1 VTPFGP
7 NIYQFPEGQ
16 IVAFVLVLL
25 RISAFFVAW
34 PVFGTILVPTPVK
47 ILLSICVALMM
58 FPIIHFQNL
67 TQLQVSEDLIVFAF
81 REVALG
87 LVMGFMM
94 RMFFFAISIA
104 GEITSTTIGLSSGH
118 MFNPTLG
125 SQSTTV
131 EQFQLALAT
140 LFFLSLSGHHLF
152 LSGLGQSFE
161 LLPVSTA
168 GINYKGF
175 VSLSVTVEKVFLL
188 ALKMCAPVLIAILL
202 TNLSMG
208 IVGRAVPQ
216 INVLVTSLP
225 VTISVG
231 LGVVFVSIP
240 LVLAEMTGLLDVM
253 ATEFFRMMRVL

>member
-1 VTPFGP
+1 VTAFGP

-16 IVAFVLVLL
+16 IIAFVLVLL

-34 PVFGTILVPTPVK
+34 PVFGTTLVPIPVK
-47 ILLSICVALMM
+47 ILLSICVSLMM
-58 FPIIHFQNL
+58 FPVIHFQNL
-67 TQLQVSEDLIVFAF
+67 THLQISEDLVVLAF

-94 RMFFFAISIA
+94 RMFFFAISVA
-104 GEITSTTIGLSSGH
+104 GEITSTSIGLSSGQ

-125 SQSTTV
+125 TQSTAV

-140 LFFLSLSGHHLF
+140 LFFLSLDGHHLF

-168 GINYKGF
+168 GINFKGF
-175 VSLSVTVEKVFLL
+175 AVMATSVQQVFLL
-188 ALKMCAPVLIAILL
+188 GLKMCAPVLIAILL

-208 IVGRAVPQ
+208 IIGRAVPQ

-231 LGVVFVSIP
+231 IGVVFITVP
-240 LVLAEMTGLLDVM
+240 LFIAEMTGLLDVM
-253 ATEFFRMMRVL
+253 ATEFFKMLRVL